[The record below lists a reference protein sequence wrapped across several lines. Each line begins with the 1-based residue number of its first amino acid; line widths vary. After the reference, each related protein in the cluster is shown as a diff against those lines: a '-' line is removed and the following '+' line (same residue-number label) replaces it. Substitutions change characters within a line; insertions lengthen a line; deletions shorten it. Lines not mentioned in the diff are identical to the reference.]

1 MGVNPNAE
9 DNRRHWFWSRSGPVS
24 SCRRR
29 PVRLDGRSRG
39 RRPRGAEDRTSPPPS
54 PYEAAAHA
62 HATDG
67 TYAPASGCGKACRAC
82 AINIGARS
90 AGVPVLSGAGFG
102 LLRVSQPKTPRR
114 KARGLFTAPKIPAGA
129 AGEDGSSFQFR
140 PDSGSW
146 ASRDSP
152 VKAQAGRTPWS
163 AGAVVAE
170 LSSPYKGKV
179 AAIGPSGSA
188 RGRKIRGLN
197 CLRSKLSASAS
208 S

>member
-1 MGVNPNAE
+1 VGVNPNAE

-90 AGVPVLSGAGFG
+90 AGVPISSWGGFG
-102 LLRVSQPKTPRR
+102 LLAVSQLKTPRLS
-114 KARGLFTAPKIPAGA
+114 ARGLFAAPKVPAGA
-129 AGEDGSSFQFR
+129 AGRRIEAPTPALGPRGIRQSKLKPAERHGPQAPLSLNFR
-140 PDSGSW
+140 PHIRARSPRSG
-146 ASRDSP
+146 
-152 VKAQAGRTPWS
+152 QAGPRG
-163 AGAVVAE
+163 GARF
-170 LSSPYKGKV
+170 G
-179 AAIGPSGSA
+179 G
-188 RGRKIRGLN
+188 
-197 CLRSKLSASAS
+197 
-208 S
+208 